1 MKKLFVVDV
10 RHTVYVL
17 AEDEEEAGQVAV
29 KGIHDCGDE
38 PTISAHEVRNSPVP
52 RDWLG
57 AVPYGG
63 EDEKTVAAILRERVR
78 NTRNA

>member
-10 RHTVYVL
+10 QHTVYVL
-17 AEDEEEAGQVAV
+17 AEDEAEAGREGV

-38 PTISAHEVRNSPVP
+38 SRILAQEVKNGPVL

-63 EDEKTVAAILRERVR
+63 EDEKTVGEILRERTR